1 MINCIKLDGWTSP
14 FNDQEPHLK
23 FMQNFSIFKAKFKP
37 WIEFLHIKLVK
48 KEEVK
53 GETVVKIEK
62 EYLSI
67 DITKIN
73 EQS

>member
-1 MINCIKLDGWTSP
+1 MINSIKLDGWTSP

-23 FMQNFSIFKAKFKP
+23 FMQNVSIFKAKFKP